1 MKVSF
6 INVSHMVFYDFFNTP
21 IWCFLFSVVPSWL
34 FCCRCVTSSTLLLA
48 DSSKF
53 HGLDEFIFST
63 DFFSI
68 PQYGSFLIS
77 MVHHWLFGYR
87 RVVGGFLQVSSF
99 RWIHLFNEFT
109 YFTAFWC
116 CPAFHGLNEFI
127 VFVDCFDEFTFYMNS
142 YISENSMCV
151 FNEFIYS
158 VFISF
163 NKWIHI

>member
-1 MKVSF
+1 MRL
-6 INVSHMVFYDFFNTP
+6 YDFFNTP
-21 IWCFLFSVVPSWL
+21 IWCFLFSAVLHWF
-34 FCCRCVTSSTLLLA
+34 FCCQCVTSSTLLLA
-48 DSSKF
+48 DLSKF

-77 MVHHWLFGYR
+77 MVHHRLFGCR

-109 YFTAFWC
+109 YFCRWA
-116 CPAFHGLNEFI
+116 AFHRLDEFI
-127 VFVDCFDEFTFYMNS
+127 VFMNCFDEFTFYMNP
-142 YISENSMCV
+142 YISENSIRV